1 MRGWSNWGWALGFSG
16 RRGRKLRARPR
27 RTSAPRGESLEG
39 RRLLSADLAVGL
51 TAPTT
56 VLAGD
61 ELVYSLSVTN
71 QGPDA
76 ATNVVASD
84 TLPSG
89 VTFVNWTTSHLPLL
103 QTQAPPP
110 GATGTVRF
118 SVDSLAGDQGFQAQI
133 IVRVSATLADGS
145 VLADTAQVT
154 SDTADPTPDDDTAS
168 VSTTVH
174 PPALLIYG
182 KTYLDANADGIRQ
195 TSEPAYTL
203 SDVYIDLNNNGRFD
217 PGEPTSTPDQNGN
230 YQFALA
236 APGTYT
242 VREAFEPQHGFEVT
256 EPIGGGYT
264 VAAGQ
269 GSSFSNLDFGDVP
282 INEVVPVQVVA
293 DRFTPAH
300 DIDSAIVNGVYRNV
314 LGRDPDSA
322 GLAFFDQALAAGMS
336 RDQLVR
342 DVWSSPEHRAQE
354 VSFFFSNYLHRTADP
369 AGLNFWVAALEA
381 SGNEIPV
388 VIGFVTSAEYQTA
401 HASTA
406 AYVTALY
413 NDILSHA
420 PDTEGLDNW
429 IAALQHGSSR
439 AAVAEAVIMSHD
451 SLGQL
456 SNSLYLSDLHRPD
469 DPHGRVL
476 LETGLEV
483 ERITPGDV
491 AAAILASDEY
501 LAAAKNALKAAPSDG
516 SKPRNMR
523 RG

>member
-1 MRGWSNWGWALGFSG
+1 MRGWPKWCWALGFSG

-27 RTSAPRGESLEG
+27 RTSALRGESLEG
-39 RRLLSADLAVGL
+39 RRLLSADLAVSL

-71 QGPDA
+71 QGSNA
-76 ATNVVASD
+76 ATNVVLSD
-84 TLPSG
+84 ALPSG
-89 VTFVNWTTSHLPLL
+89 VTFVNLTTSHLPLL
-103 QTQAPPP
+103 QPQSPPP

-118 SVDSLAGDQGFQAQI
+118 SVESLAGDQGFQAQI
-133 IVRVSATLADGS
+133 IVRVSATLTDGS

-154 SDTADPTPDDDTAS
+154 SDTADPTPDDDTAN

-174 PPALLIYG
+174 PPAVLIYG

-203 SDVYIDLNNNGRFD
+203 SDVYIDLNNNGRLD

-269 GSSFSNLDFGDVP
+269 GSSLANLDFGVVP

-293 DRFTPAH
+293 DRFAPAH
-300 DIDSAIVNGVYRNV
+300 DIDTAIINGVYRNV
-314 LGRDPDSA
+314 LGRDPDAA

-336 RDQLVR
+336 RDQLAR

-354 VSFFFSNYLHRTADP
+354 VNFYFSTYLHRAADP
-369 AGLNFWVAALEA
+369 AGLHFWVAALEA
-381 SGNEIPV
+381 SDNEIPV
-388 VIGFVTSAEYQTA
+388 VIGIVTSAEYQAA
-401 HASTA
+401 HASNGD
-406 AYVTALY
+406 YVTALY
-413 NDILSHA
+413 NDILSHP
-420 PDTEGLDNW
+420 PDTDGLDGW
-429 IAALQHGSSR
+429 IASLQHGMSR
-439 AAVAEAVIMSHD
+439 AAVAEAVVMSQD
-451 SLGQL
+451 SLEQL
-456 SNSLYLSDLHRPD
+456 SNSLYLSYLHRPD
-469 DPHGRVL
+469 DPHGKVL

-483 ERITPGDV
+483 ERITPEDV
-491 AAAILASDEY
+491 AAAILGSDEY
-501 LAAAKNALKAAPSDG
+501 LAAAENDLKSAQG
-516 SKPRNMR
+516 S
-523 RG
+523 G